1 MKQLTVAVCD
11 VDAAYLNQFA
21 AYVRNHEEDNF
32 VIHTFTRLE
41 AFMQGLLQQKY
52 DLILIGQGFEAA
64 KEGLGSY
71 DVPVLY
77 LQEEVEVA
85 DAAGLFV
92 AETTDYGKHKEKSIL
107 KYQSAEAILHEMY
120 MMCEKEEV
128 LSLQENGET
137 FSGVEIIGVYSP
149 IQHEMQVPFS
159 VTMAS
164 LLAEK
169 KKVLYLNLMECSGLL
184 EIFQWEGE
192 RDLGDLLVK
201 VHQNRLTEEGV
212 RQVLYQCG
220 GLFYIP
226 PARNPENIYEIC
238 DKEYETLLSFLEQRM
253 DFEVIV
259 IDFGSMFAGFSELL
273 SHCKK
278 IDCLMKSG
286 PFFECKKEL
295 FLQYIQSFRQE
306 KMAERIQMLYLPYSA
321 TQVVPTGGLLD
332 QFKWSELGDLIRNHL
347 YGAIAYDG

>member
-1 MKQLTVAVCD
+1 MKQLVVAVCD
-11 VDAAYLNQFA
+11 ADTAYLNQFA
-21 AYVRNHEEDNF
+21 AYFRNHEVDNF

-41 AFMQGLLQQKY
+41 VFMQGLLQQKY
-52 DLILIGQGFEAA
+52 DLIIVGQGFEAA
-64 KEGLGSY
+64 KEGLNSY

-77 LQEEVEVA
+77 LQEEVE
-85 DAAGLFV
+85 AGDDSRLLV
-92 AETTDYGKHKEKSIL
+92 AETTDYGKHKEKTIL
-107 KYQSAEAILHEMY
+107 KYQSVETILHEMY
-120 MMCEKEEV
+120 VMCEKEEGTP
-128 LSLQENGET
+128 LQENGEV
-137 FSGVEIIGVYSP
+137 FSKVEVIGVCSP
-149 IQHEMQVPFS
+149 VQHEMQVPFS

-164 LLAEK
+164 MLAEK

-192 RDLGDLLVK
+192 RNLGDLLVK
-201 VHQNRLTEEGV
+201 VHQNRLTEEGI
-212 RQVLYQCG
+212 RQVIYQSG
-220 GLFYIP
+220 ELFYIP
-226 PARNPENIYEIC
+226 PAGNPENIYEI
-238 DKEYETLLSFLEQRM
+238 DAKEYEKLLIFLEQQM

-273 SHCKK
+273 THCRQ

-295 FLQYIQSFRQE
+295 FLQYIKSCRQE
-306 KMAERIQMLYLPYSA
+306 QVAERIQMIYLPYSA
-321 TQVVPTGGLLD
+321 AQVVPTGGLID